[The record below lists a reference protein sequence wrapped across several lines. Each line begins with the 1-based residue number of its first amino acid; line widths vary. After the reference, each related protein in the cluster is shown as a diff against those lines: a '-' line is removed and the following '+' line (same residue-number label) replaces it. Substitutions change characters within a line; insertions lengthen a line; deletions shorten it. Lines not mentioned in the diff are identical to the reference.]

1 MATLKKV
8 TFQNGKSGETP
19 VNANNLNV
27 VQNNVETF
35 GKDIITETT
44 ALITTLETR
53 VGDISSVLDEIN
65 GEVV

>member
-35 GKDIITETT
+35 GKDIITETN